1 MERRRD
7 ETATRLKL
15 ACRYLR
21 FDICDSK
28 QCIGTKTRSSLGLLP
43 SFGHGTRRPTVRPRS
58 DDDSA
63 AAGVYHIAIARR
75 HNVLLSAPAHI
86 PLHELGPVE
95 KTPTVGDKVY
105 ARLEQA
111 LMVGEFAPGQRLV
124 TRTVAASMNVSP
136 TPVREALNRLVSSHA
151 LRMDDNR
158 VYCVNRISPTELDEL
173 YRIRFALEG
182 LAASE
187 AARRMDDVTLAKL
200 HGIHA
205 QMAQCIDRDDHKA
218 ALHFNRAFHFAL
230 YETPQMPM
238 LNAKIRECWVVIG
251 PYFNL
256 LYPEQARQR
265 VGVNNHQ
272 KILEAAA
279 AKDPVGLRAALEA
292 DLQQSLAR
300 LHTVLGKDASTD
312 DHPADPVENL

>member
-1 MERRRD
+1 MTIAGAQR
-7 ETATRLKL
+7 TALL
-15 ACRYLR
+15 SGVPFALSQQ
-21 FDICDSK
+21 DH
-28 QCIGTKTRSSLGLLP
+28 TKTKVPLSPTQTRSLG
-43 SFGHGTRRPTVRPRS
+43 
-58 DDDSA
+58 D
-63 AAGVYHIAIARR
+63 
-75 HNVLLSAPAHI
+75 
-86 PLHELGPVE
+86 LGPVE
-95 KTPTVGDKVY
+95 KAPTVGDKVY

-124 TRTVAASMNVSP
+124 TRTVAGSMNVSP

-151 LRMDDNR
+151 LQMDDNR
-158 VYCVNRISPTELDEL
+158 VYCVNRLSPRQLDEL

-205 QMAQCIDRDDHKA
+205 QMSECIDKDDYKA
-218 ALHFNRAFHFAL
+218 GLHYNRAFHFAL
-230 YETPQMPM
+230 YETAQMPM
-238 LNAKIRECWVVIG
+238 LSAKIRECWVLIG

-265 VGVNNHQ
+265 IGVNNHQ

-279 AKDPVGLRAALEA
+279 AHDPVALRSALEA
-292 DLQQSLAR
+292 DLQQSLTR
-300 LHTVLGKDASTD
+300 LHAVLERNEASGTD
-312 DHPADPVENL
+312 TLSELLTQP